1 MQTMQFGNK
10 ICSFNDSFLILAL
23 LSTSTAL
30 GNLEKKIDK
39 LQKLEKI
46 VYFNS

>member
-10 ICSFNDSFLILAL
+10 ICSFNKSFLILAL
-23 LSTSTAL
+23 FSKLPL
-30 GNLEKKIDK
+30 LWVLKKFDE

-46 VYFNS
+46 VYFAS